1 MIGLTLEHDFHELDR
16 QIARIGD
23 AGKRAKA
30 TAMAF
35 NKVGA
40 KAKTTASREI
50 RRRYMVKAAEVSPYI
65 AVHKATGRGAIGAVR
80 VVIEPFVG
88 SRGRSQNVIRFIE
101 KKVTLAEM
109 KRRRKAGRLASVHY
123 LRGRAR
129 VNPILHFQIIKGR
142 SRRIDGAFIGN
153 KGRTVFRRTGS
164 SRLPIMPI
172 HTIDVPDMFG
182 SRKVTDA
189 VIERIRQELPVEVA
203 RAIRL
208 VMGN

>member
-1 MIGLTLEHDFHELDR
+1 MIGLTLQHDFADLNRQLDR
-16 QIARIGD
+16 ISD

-35 NKVGA
+35 NKVAA
-40 KAKTTASREI
+40 KANTTAGREI
-50 RRRYMVKAAEVSPYI
+50 RRHYMVKVAHVSPRI
-65 AVHKATGRGAIGAVR
+65 KVHKASGKSDAVR
-80 VVIEPFVG
+80 VVIEPVLG
-88 SRGRSQNVIRFIE
+88 SRGRSQNVVRFLE

-129 VNPILHFQIIKGR
+129 VNPILHFQITKGR
-142 SRRIDGAFIGN
+142 SKRIDGAFIGN

-164 SRLPIMPI
+164 RRLPIEPI

-182 SRKVTDA
+182 SRRVTEA
-189 VIERIRQELPVEVA
+189 VIARIQQELPVEIS

-208 VMGN
+208 VLSS